1 MSLFLFCNNLRKPS
15 LIRPVVNLFVF
26 KSIWYWL
33 NLNRKISELAI
44 VIIIADKEYL
54 LASGL
59 FNERIY
65 SVYKWINNDFVNV
78 DGNWLLAGC

>member
-1 MSLFLFCNNLRKPS
+1 
-15 LIRPVVNLFVF
+15 
-26 KSIWYWL
+26 
-33 NLNRKISELAI
+33 LNRKISELAI
-44 VIIIADKEYL
+44 AIIIADKEYL

-78 DGNWLLAGC
+78 DGN

>member
-15 LIRPVVNLFVF
+15 LIRPSVNLFVF

-33 NLNRKISELAI
+33 NSNRKINELAI

-59 FNERIY
+59 FNEHIY
-65 SVYKWINNDFVNV
+65 SVYKWINNDFVSVN
-78 DGNWLLAGC
+78 GN